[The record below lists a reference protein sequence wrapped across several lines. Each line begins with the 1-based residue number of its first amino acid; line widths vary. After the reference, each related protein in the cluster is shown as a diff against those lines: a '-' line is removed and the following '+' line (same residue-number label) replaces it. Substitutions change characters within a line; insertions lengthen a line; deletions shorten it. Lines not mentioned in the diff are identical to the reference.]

1 MGTHARRHNHYH
13 QGHLIMKYLALA
25 LVALAMV
32 GCAETSSV
40 SRRVA
45 DKNVFTPAPTTPGGS
60 DGAGN

>member
-1 MGTHARRHNHYH
+1 
-13 QGHLIMKYLALA
+13 MKYFALA

-45 DKNVFTPAPTTPGGS
+45 DTNVFTPAPTTPGGS